1 MSSLE
6 LKIRNVT
13 FGRAWLAGPASALF
27 YIADSLKGHRQ
38 MNAAFERWL
47 PSETLEDKQY
57 LAALRRDLAYT
68 RFYDDISYDEYFQ
81 YRFRNLTREE
91 RDKFISVRYTNRV
104 MKHKLDRP
112 AVAITSDKYKT
123 YEFFGKFF
131 RRDVVLVEGEKDRE
145 AFLAFAEKHPEF
157 ILKPTNAAH
166 GRGVHKVDVGQYEP
180 DTDSEPA
187 CAGTFLPEAANAAFD
202 CLLKEAPFVAEELVK
217 QDAEMAM
224 FHPESVNTVRLV
236 TVCREGKVSFLMCCI
251 RFGLGGSVIDNGTAG
266 GILAAVDTKTGE
278 IATPAFYLTRREEF
292 EAHPDTG
299 APIFHTFLPHWD
311 EMRQTTRQ
319 MALMVPDQR
328 IVGWDMALTNGHW
341 VLIEANSCPGLQ
353 PGVGY
358 YKGLREEFFKAVK

>member
-13 FGRAWLAGPASALF
+13 FGKAWLAGPAALLFFMLDSA
-27 YIADSLKGHRQ
+27 KGHRQ

-47 PSETLEDKQY
+47 PSEELSDKRH
-57 LAALRRDLAYT
+57 LATLRRDLAYT

-81 YRFRNLTREE
+81 YRFQNLKRAE
-91 RDKFISVRYTNRV
+91 RDRFISVRYTNRV

-131 RRDVVLVEGEKDRE
+131 RRDVILVEGEKDRP
-145 AFLAFAEKHPEF
+145 AFLAFGEKHPEF

-166 GRGVHKVDVGQYEP
+166 GRGVHKVDIREF
-180 DTDSEPA
+180 
-187 CAGTFLPEAANAAFD
+187 AGDDLSDPANAAFD
-202 CLLKEAPFVAEELVK
+202 RLLAKTPFVAEELVK

-278 IATPAFYLTRREEF
+278 IVTPAFYLTRREEF

-299 APIFHTFLPHWD
+299 TPIYHTFLPHWD

-319 MALMVPDQR
+319 MALMVPEQR
-328 IVGWDMALTNGHW
+328 IVGWDMALTGGHW

-358 YKGLREEFFKAVK
+358 YKGLREEFFKAVR

>member
-13 FGRAWLAGPASALF
+13 FGKAGLAGPASSLF
-27 YIADSLKGHRQ
+27 FMADAMKGHRQ

-47 PSETLEDKQY
+47 PSETLSDKKY
-57 LAALRRDLAYT
+57 LAKLRRDLAYT

-81 YRFRNLTREE
+81 YRFQNLSREE
-91 RDKFISVRYTNRV
+91 RDRFISVRYTNRV

-123 YEFFGKFF
+123 YEFFGPFF
-131 RRDVVLVEGEKDRE
+131 RRDVILVEGENDRE
-145 AFLAFAEKHPEF
+145 TFLAFAEKHPEF

-166 GRGVHKVDVGQYEP
+166 GRGVHKVDASQNAE
-180 DTDSEPA
+180 E
-187 CAGTFLPEAANAAFD
+187 TFD
-202 CLLKEAPFVAEELVK
+202 KIVSEAPFVAEELVV
-217 QDAEMAM
+217 QDAEMAA

-278 IATPAFYLTRREEF
+278 IVTPAFYLTRREEF

-358 YKGLREEFFKAVK
+358 YKGLREEFFKAVR

>member
-13 FGRAWLAGPASALF
+13 FGKAGLAGPASSLF
-27 YIADSLKGHRQ
+27 FMADALKGHRQ

-47 PSETLEDKQY
+47 PSEKLSDKKY
-57 LAALRRDLAYT
+57 LAKLRRDLAYT

-81 YRFRNLTREE
+81 YRFQNLSREE
-91 RDKFISVRYTNRV
+91 RDRFISVRYTNRV

-123 YEFFGKFF
+123 YEFNTNITG
-131 RRDVVLVEGEKDRE
+131 RDVILVEGVKDR
-145 AFLAFAEKHPEF
+145 ATFLAFVEKHPEF

-166 GRGVHKVDVGQYEP
+166 GRGVHKVDASRNAE
-180 DTDSEPA
+180 E
-187 CAGTFLPEAANAAFD
+187 TFD
-202 CLLKEAPFVAEELVK
+202 KIVSEAPFVAEELVV
-217 QDAEMAM
+217 QDAEMAA

-278 IATPAFYLTRREEF
+278 IVTPAFYLTRREEF

-358 YKGLREEFFKAVK
+358 YKGLREEFFKAVR